1 LAILV
6 FKPPLNSYCDDYGSF
21 SIDVVVKEEL
31 SASPF
36 ILILMDLIQLVIE
49 IMAFNQAAEFLNC
62 YFL

>member
-1 LAILV
+1 LV
-6 FKPPLNSYCDDYGSF
+6 FKAPLNSYCDDYDSF